1 MAKLHLGTSYWLD
14 RYTGRAPRFGAMRGR
29 QPADIAV
36 VGGGVTGCVAA
47 YLFARAGARV
57 VLVEAHRIG
66 RGSTAASTAL
76 LMQEP
81 DVDLRDLAARYGSAT
96 AGQVWKASRASVRGF
111 IALLQ
116 RLRISAG
123 LELTPSIYW
132 TCDPR
137 SAPDLRRELARR
149 HAAGIPGR
157 WLPPAALK
165 RTTGIDG
172 AGAIL
177 MRGNAQVDPYRSC
190 LGIAQGARDAGARL
204 FEHSRVKRMTGRRGG
219 IDILLEHGAIH
230 ADWAIVAT
238 GYATPEF
245 KPLAGRFTM
254 MNTYVIATPPLP
266 WRVRRDMGLGPVM
279 LWDTEEPY
287 HYARWTPDRRL
298 LFGGQDRPKPPR
310 AARPDVLDRR
320 AEALSAELAE
330 RYPVLTGMRPDYA
343 WEGLFATTPDGL
355 PYIGAHRRYP
365 RQLFALGY
373 GGNGMTFGYLAAEL
387 LVRAVR
393 GTPAPGDEL
402 FGFGRLR

>member
-29 QPADIAV
+29 QQADIAV

-96 AGQVWKASRASVRGF
+96 ARQVWTASRASVRGF

-254 MNTYVIATPPLP
+254 MNTYVIATPPLT

-279 LWDTEEPY
+279 
-287 HYARWTPDRRL
+287 
-298 LFGGQDRPKPPR
+298 
-310 AARPDVLDRR
+310 
-320 AEALSAELAE
+320 
-330 RYPVLTGMRPDYA
+330 
-343 WEGLFATTPDGL
+343 
-355 PYIGAHRRYP
+355 
-365 RQLFALGY
+365 
-373 GGNGMTFGYLAAEL
+373 
-387 LVRAVR
+387 
-393 GTPAPGDEL
+393 
-402 FGFGRLR
+402 